1 MNFNPYFPHL
11 LPDLGEILYR
21 SALDAAKQCNTKTQ
35 EGGVDQSAV
44 TKVRARRKEFYFR
57 WSNNFYTAN
66 PVQTSSAAHFSSYWI
81 CALAASLEVKRLVR
95 EADHPPV
102 SSVETKSVWNYS
114 STVP

>member
-44 TKVRARRKEFYFR
+44 TKVRARRK
-57 WSNNFYTAN
+57 
-66 PVQTSSAAHFSSYWI
+66 
-81 CALAASLEVKRLVR
+81 
-95 EADHPPV
+95 
-102 SSVETKSVWNYS
+102 SSVSAEVIIFTLPTASRPALQLILPP
-114 STVP
+114 TECVPWLLPWK